1 MKILKIRTKTI
12 RRIPVELT
20 LPRQFTSASGIKL
33 GDKLDIYVS
42 EFGDLIIKKQGGRKC
57 FSVTKK

>member
-20 LPRQFTSASGIKL
+20 LPRQFISASGIKL

-42 EFGDLIIKKQGGRKC
+42 EFGDLIIKKQGGRK
-57 FSVTKK
+57 